1 MGKVSWPERSSD
13 AAFGCS
19 TLRGCRGLVP
29 SRGEGSAGSSG
40 PGGLPSGSGGSTTGA
55 GSVLLRSRRGEGCR
69 LCRLGGGGLWFWNLT
84 VFTCC
89 SEKGTRHHGAAGGLL
104 GMLWSPLSSQG
115 CPLGVCAVTCPLGA
129 PGGESCQQGDDGV
142 SAFLPRQCRSGC
154 QWGEKSP
161 FQAAQPVTQGRFG
174 GTPECC
180 TAQPSGRSDI
190 QVWHLLI

>member
-19 TLRGCRGLVP
+19 ARRGCRGLAP

-89 SEKGTRHHGAAGGLL
+89 NENGARHQGEAGGLPGTL
-104 GMLWSPLSSQG
+104 RGAHG
-115 CPLGVCAVTCPLGA
+115 AVGKSAVPRHAVPSLLPPEL
-129 PGGESCQQGDDGV
+129 PG
-142 SAFLPRQCRSGC
+142 LP
-154 QWGEKSP
+154 
-161 FQAAQPVTQGRFG
+161 
-174 GTPECC
+174 
-180 TAQPSGRSDI
+180 PSGPV
-190 QVWHLLI
+190 Q